1 MKQLIEEQLSQ
12 FEKQKEVYMTNLRAY
27 YHAQWNGT
35 EEEKEVYRIE
45 AEKSRNVLNE
55 WYVAS
60 LKQFIDGLIARE
72 EGEFQDEHPV
82 DCIDGVTP
90 VETYGYEATY
100 NQAKKETISHL
111 KELKEELN

>member
-60 LKQFIDGLIARE
+60 LKQFIDELIAMEQGYVDIINKNDNGTKFE
-72 EGEFQDEHPV
+72 EGFRD
-82 DCIDGVTP
+82 
-90 VETYGYEATY
+90 
-100 NQAKKETISHL
+100 AKENSISHL
-111 KELKEELN
+111 KKLKEELN